1 MGCFY
6 MTWNLTCMLIM
17 IVLYLLGMVLV
28 GALLAKI
35 TKNPLITGEM
45 QPKDVANGLFEADW
59 QQAATRLNKI
69 LKVTRV

>member
-28 GALLAKI
+28 GALLAK
-35 TKNPLITGEM
+35 KNNSAGDFYLGGRQLGP
-45 QPKDVANGLFEADW
+45 
-59 QQAATRLNKI
+59 
-69 LKVTRV
+69 